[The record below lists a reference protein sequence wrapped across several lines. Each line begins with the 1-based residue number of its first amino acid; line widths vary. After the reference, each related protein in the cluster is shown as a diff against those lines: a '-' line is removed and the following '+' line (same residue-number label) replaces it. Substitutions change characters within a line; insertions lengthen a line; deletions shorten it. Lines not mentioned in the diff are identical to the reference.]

1 MKRALAVL
9 LALVAVTALAALPGS
24 GAISFSM
31 IQTEFGGSNPI
42 SFSEYYRNG
51 GLVPTNGTTGS
62 IATSGAINVNT
73 FHGAAATG
81 GPTLSASGSA
91 GTFLSQV
98 GYING
103 GAGTFTPTTT
113 SDGKTVEAWYQQTL
127 TGNSFV
133 EVSGFGAD
141 PGQNGWATN
150 FVINGIA
157 SKSAASANVYA
168 YSSGTASW
176 RWNTTTWGFVSG
188 AGFTAVIN

>member
-42 SFSEYYRNG
+42 AFSEYYRNG

-73 FHGAAATG
+73 FHGAAA
-81 GPTLSASGSA
+81 SGSPSLSTTGTA
-91 GTFLSQV
+91 GTDGLTNTGFQ
-98 GYING
+98 
-103 GAGTFTPTTT
+103 AGNFGSMVSVTT
-113 SDGKTVEAWYQQTL
+113 SDGKTVTNWYTSSL
-127 TGNSFV
+127 PVASFV

-141 PGQNGWATN
+141 PGQTGWATN
-150 FVINGIA
+150 FIING
-157 SKSAASANVYA
+157 STKTAASANVYG
-168 YSSGTASW
+168 YSAGVATW
-176 RWNTTTWGFVSG
+176 RFNTSPWAFVNG
-188 AGFTAVIN
+188 VGFTAVIN